1 MIIPPDE
8 RAITL
13 NDTNTAA
20 TDTEVVITIAT
31 ETDGAR
37 VIDEV
42 FVSFDKAFAAGK
54 QFKIEFGGT
63 VKFDVD
69 LLAAGLHP
77 FRWRNG
83 LMTGIKNE
91 AVVLTMA
98 ADTGG
103 AIATINVN
111 YR

>member
-13 NDTNTAA
+13 NDTNTESA
-20 TDTEVVITIAT
+20 DTEVVITIAAAT
-31 ETDGAR
+31 NDAW

-42 FVSFDKAFAAGK
+42 YVSFDKAFAAGK
-54 QFKIEFGGT
+54 QFKIEFGGVT
-63 VKFDVD
+63 KFDVD
-69 LLAAGLHP
+69 LLAAGVHK

-83 LMTGIKNE
+83 LMTRTKNE